1 MLSRE
6 SAHSYEFDDFTVDLA
21 RRRLLRDNRPV
32 HLKPKAFDLLV
43 ALVESRGRVVTK
55 EELLE
60 RVWPNQFVEE
70 GNLTVHMSAVRKA
83 LGDRKG
89 EARFVE
95 TIPGRGYSF
104 LRRLDEAGD
113 NVVIEQHTI
122 SRVVVEEEGEA
133 VEEEAETGAAGRD
146 AAATREA
153 GAQKNSVDVGL
164 AAQIDVAL
172 G

>member
-1 MLSRE
+1 MYPEQNDQFYR
-6 SAHSYEFDDFTVDLA
+6 FDVFTLDLA

-32 HLKPKAFDLLV
+32 PLKPKAFDLLV

-95 TIPGRGYSF
+95 TIPGQGYSF
-104 LRRLDEAGD
+104 LRRLDEAGESD
-113 NVVIEQHTI
+113 GPV
-122 SRVVVEEEGEA
+122 R
-133 VEEEAETGAAGRD
+133 
-146 AAATREA
+146 
-153 GAQKNSVDVGL
+153 
-164 AAQIDVAL
+164 ID

>member
-83 LGDRKG
+83 LGERKG
-89 EARFVE
+89 EPRYLE
-95 TIPGRGYSF
+95 TIPGSGYRF
-104 LRRLDEAGD
+104 VPEVAQAGERNQAD
-113 NVVIEQHTI
+113 GALMIEQHTL
-122 SRVVVEEEGEA
+122 SRVVVEE
-133 VEEEAETGAAGRD
+133 V
-146 AAATREA
+146 
-153 GAQKNSVDVGL
+153 
-164 AAQIDVAL
+164 
-172 G
+172 